1 MPYVTS
7 LNVSP
12 PHMVISDT
20 PAWEAFSTRFKNPV
34 RYRRDIRSGSRPLT
48 IPELPGSLRFKRKK
62 ASVRDAFQGVNGL
75 LGSGPIKGIPMF
87 AAV

>member
-12 PHMVISDT
+12 PHMAISDT
-20 PAWEAFSTRFKNPV
+20 PAWEAFLPDLKIQS
-34 RYRRDIRSGSRPLT
+34 DIAGIFRSGSRPLT

-87 AAV
+87 AAI